1 MRIYMD
7 CCCLG
12 RPFDDLTQDRIYLE
26 AEAVLS
32 IISRCERNDWTL
44 IASGALDFELSR
56 ITDEDLLEQ
65 IQSIYSVAKERV
77 KISPDAEQRAAVL
90 QTQGLRPF
98 DSLHIA
104 LAEKCNAD
112 IFLTT
117 DARLLRAASRENFNV
132 RAENPAIWLM
142 EVTA

>member
-12 RPFDDLTQDRIYLE
+12 RPFDDLSHDRIYLE

-32 IISRCERNDWTL
+32 IILRCEKGEWAL
-44 IASGALDFELSR
+44 IASGALDYELSR
-56 ITDEDLLEQ
+56 ITDENLFEQ
-65 IQSIYSVAKERV
+65 IQTIYSVAKERI
-77 KISPDAEQRAAVL
+77 KISSDAEQRAEIL
-90 QTQGLRPF
+90 QSLGLRPF

-112 IFLTT
+112 VFLTT
-117 DARLLRAASRENFNV
+117 DVRLLKVASRERFNV
-132 RAENPAIWLM
+132 RVENPTIWLM

>member
-1 MRIYMD
+1 MRICMD
-7 CCCLG
+7 CYCLG

-32 IISRCERNDWTL
+32 IISRCERYDWTL

-56 ITDEDLLEQ
+56 IMDEDLLEQ
-65 IQSIYSVAKERV
+65 IQSIYSVARERV

-90 QTQGLRPF
+90 QTQGLKPF
-98 DSLHIA
+98 DSLHVA

-117 DARLLRAASRENFNV
+117 DVRLLKAASRGNFYV
-132 RAENPAIWLM
+132 RAENPVNWLL
-142 EVTA
+142 EVTT

>member
-32 IISRCERNDWTL
+32 IISRCERNEWTL

-56 ITDEDLLEQ
+56 ITDEDLQVQ

-90 QTQGLRPF
+90 QTQGLKPF
-98 DSLHIA
+98 DSLHVA

-117 DARLLRAASRENFNV
+117 DTRLLKVSSRENFKI

>member
-12 RPFDDLTQDRIYLE
+12 RPFDDLSHDRIYLE

-32 IISRCERNDWTL
+32 IISRCEKGEWML

-56 ITDEDLLEQ
+56 ITDKDLMEQ
-65 IQSIYSVAKERV
+65 ILAIYSVAKERV
-77 KISPDAEQRAAVL
+77 KISPDAERRAAIL
-90 QTQGLRPF
+90 QSQGLRPF
-98 DSLHIA
+98 DSLHVA
-104 LAEKCNAD
+104 LAEECNAD

-117 DARLLRAASRENFNV
+117 DARLLKVASREGFNV
-132 RAENPAIWLM
+132 RVENPATWLM
-142 EVTA
+142 EVIA